1 MALLSLAL
9 APSISAAKP
18 GQLDPSFG
26 ADPFGFGALGANA
39 FPAGLNEF
47 AALGLTPGGKI
58 ILAGDTAVAG
68 SNDFALGR
76 LRRNGL
82 FDTSYGDPVNHVSV
96 GDISGDDDVNDI
108 AVTSSGRTFVVAG
121 SHNVIDRF
129 GVAKLGPGGSLD
141 SGFSGDG
148 RQTTTIGVGASAQ
161 AVAIGKGGKIVVA
174 GRGQVGGKFTFA
186 VVRYLPGG
194 SPDPAFGGG
203 DGIAT
208 KTLGSSAQ
216 AFDVA
221 IQKNGRIVLAG
232 VALNGS
238 GNGAIAVVRFR
249 ANGTL
254 DPSFGSGGVAKL
266 KVGKSSIAL
275 ALAID
280 SRRRIVIAGSGG
292 SGLGSGVLV
301 RLTSRGRRDHTFGG
315 GDGVARGPRGLKF
328 TVFTDLAIQ
337 RNRKIVVSGLGGDVP
352 GLVGGTLV
360 GRFRPDGRIDRRF
373 AHRGSRLFLLGGSVF
388 ALASVVLQHNG
399 RIVVGLPFVPTAD
412 TEALIAVRFLGDPR
426 R

>member
-1 MALLSLAL
+1 MSLRSVTGAIGVALLSLAL
-9 APSISAAKP
+9 APGISAAKP
-18 GQLDPSFG
+18 GQLDPSYG
-26 ADPFGFGALGANA
+26 ADPFGFGALDANA
-39 FPAGLNEF
+39 FPAGLDEF

-58 ILAGDTAVAG
+58 IIAGDTAVAG
-68 SNDFALGR
+68 SRDFALGR
-76 LRRNGL
+76 LRRNGML
-82 FDTSYGDPVNHVSV
+82 DSSYGDPVNHVSV
-96 GDISGDDDVNDI
+96 GEIFGDDDVNDI
-108 AVTSSGRTFVVAG
+108 AVTPNGRTFLVAE

-129 GVAKLGPGGSLD
+129 GVAKLKPGGSLD
-141 SGFSGDG
+141 SNFSGDG
-148 RQTTTIGVGASAQ
+148 RQTTAIGSGASAQ
-161 AVAIGKGGKIVVA
+161 AVAIGKGGRIVVV

-208 KTLGSSAQ
+208 KTIGTSAQ

-221 IQKNGRIVLAG
+221 MQRDGRIVLAG

-238 GNGAIAVVRFR
+238 GNGSFAVARFR

-254 DPSFGSGGVAKL
+254 DPSFGSGGVTKL

-275 ALAID
+275 GLAID
-280 SRRRIVIAGSGG
+280 SRRRIVLAGSGG

-301 RLTSRGRRDHTFGG
+301 RLTPRGRRDHSFGG

-337 RNRKIVVSGLGGDVP
+337 RNRKIVVTGLGGDVP
-352 GLVGGTLV
+352 GLAGEPWAELPARPANRRRLPVG
-360 GRFRPDGRIDRRF
+360 
-373 AHRGSRLFLLGGSVF
+373 AH
-388 ALASVVLQHNG
+388 ASSSS
-399 RIVVGLPFVPTAD
+399 
-412 TEALIAVRFLGDPR
+412 GDPFSPWR
-426 R
+426 RSSFSTTAGSSSACRSSPRRERRR